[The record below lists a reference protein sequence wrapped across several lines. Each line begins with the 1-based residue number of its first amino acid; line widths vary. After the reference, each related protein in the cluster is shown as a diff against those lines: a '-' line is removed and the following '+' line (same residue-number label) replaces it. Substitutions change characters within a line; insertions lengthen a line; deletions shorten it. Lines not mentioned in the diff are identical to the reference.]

1 MAPGWPTPR
10 ISLSARSVLGEVREV
25 GEVGEV
31 GEAGEVGEVGEA
43 LPKIRELPSQTT
55 QLLQVER
62 RQGCQPVLAARRQ
75 VQPDHSMVVVVPHA
89 SQQPGRLG
97 AIDEAHDAVVAQK
110 QGVCDVA
117 DLRPL
122 RVVVAPH
129 REQQLVLRRGQTC
142 RSRLRLAPVL
152 EAAQPGTQREEPAV
166 DVIGQ

>member
-1 MAPGWPTPR
+1 
-10 ISLSARSVLGEVREV
+10 
-25 GEVGEV
+25 
-31 GEAGEVGEVGEA
+31 
-43 LPKIRELPSQTT
+43 
-55 QLLQVER
+55 
-62 RQGCQPVLAARRQ
+62 
-75 VQPDHSMVVVVPHA
+75 MVVVVPHA

-152 EAAQPGTQREEPAV
+152 EATQPGAQREEPAV